1 MEGPKYQTNDTVL
14 SLRMRTDIASVTV
27 PQQGCVVGKQ
37 KEGLSDSGYNRMASA
52 RADETNANKMI
63 NY

>member
-1 MEGPKYQTNDTVL
+1 MDV
-14 SLRMRTDIASVTV
+14 ASVTV

-37 KEGLSDSGYNRMASA
+37 KEGPDDPGYNWMASA
-52 RADETNANKMI
+52 RADETNVNKMI